1 MRRFDEILGP
11 AGLILILAGSV
22 VYGVLYGSGWPVFLP
37 LLAGLALSAAALI
50 LGYRKSRSE
59 GVRRY
64 AKYGINTGVTVI
76 AVATLIFFL
85 QTISTRH
92 GFRMD
97 TTANRRFS
105 ISPQTVKV
113 LGGVESEITFT
124 CFFRDSAPEKM
135 QVYDLL
141 REYRGINPR
150 ITARFIDP
158 DQDPVAARKYNV
170 KDYGAVYAE
179 VPGRLEQVEG
189 FTEEKFTNVI
199 NRILSQGVKTV
210 YFTTGHGERS
220 IDDTGP
226 TGFSSLGEAIRAENF
241 EVREFIPL
249 GSGGI
254 PRDCSVLA
262 IAGPT
267 KDIFEPEQNLIF
279 DYLTGG
285 GKAIL
290 LIDPVSDLPLISAL
304 SMAFGIRINDDIIV
318 DRYGKM
324 LAGNY
329 LTPVVNQYGKH
340 PITEG
345 FRLFTFFPMA
355 RSIGVLSALP
365 DAVTV
370 TVLCKTDREAYAE
383 TDIDTLL
390 SIGKTQYEG
399 GKDVAGPVSLA
410 AAGEMTIVP
419 TGSQSNPAQEDRASR
434 IVVFGDS
441 DFAANSDLKLSGN
454 RDLILNALNWLAEDE
469 DLISIR
475 PVDNINQ
482 PVLLSTRQGRVVFWL
497 SMVALPA
504 IFAVAGILIDLGRR
518 RSG

>member
-22 VYGVLYGSGWPVFLP
+22 IYGVLYGSGWPAIMP
-37 LLAGLALSAAALI
+37 LLAGLVLSAAALI

-76 AVATLIFFL
+76 AAAALIFFL
-85 QTISTRH
+85 QTISARH
-92 GFRMD
+92 GFRID

-105 ISPQTVKV
+105 MSPQTVKV
-113 LGGVESEITFT
+113 LGGVQSEITFI
-124 CFFRDSAPEKM
+124 CFFRDTDAEKT

-141 REYRGINPR
+141 SEYRSINPR
-150 ITARFIDP
+150 ITAKFIDP
-158 DQDPVAARKYNV
+158 DKDPVAARKYNV
-170 KDYGAVYAE
+170 KNYGAIFAE
-179 VPGRLEQVEG
+179 VPGRLEKVEG
-189 FTEEKFTNVI
+189 LTEEKFTNVI
-199 NRILSQGVKTV
+199 NRILSRGVKTV

-220 IDDTGP
+220 IEDSGSS
-226 TGFSSLGEAIRAENF
+226 GFSSLRDAIRAENF

-249 GSGGI
+249 GSGGV
-254 PRDCSVLA
+254 PEDCSILA

-267 KDIFEPEQNLIF
+267 KDIFEPEQNLVF
-279 DYLTGG
+279 DYLTRG

-290 LIDPVSDLPLISAL
+290 LIDPVPDLPLISAV
-304 SMAFGIRINDDIIV
+304 SAAFGIRINDDIIV

-345 FRLFTFFPMA
+345 FRLFTFFPMS
-355 RSIGVLSALP
+355 RSIGVLPSLP

-370 TVLCKTDREAYAE
+370 TILCKTDREAYAE
-383 TDIDTLL
+383 TAIDTLL

-399 GKDVAGPVSLA
+399 GKDVAGPISLA
-410 AAGEMTIVP
+410 AAGEMAIVP
-419 TGSQSNPAQEDRASR
+419 TGAQSSGERAELSSR

-454 RDLILNALNWLAEDE
+454 RDLILNSLNWLAEDE

-475 PVDNINQ
+475 PAENINQ

-497 SMVALPA
+497 SLVALPA
-504 IFAVAGILIDLGRR
+504 IFAVAGILIELGRR